1 MGRVRGARMLRIDN
15 TIFSFDILEKKFI
28 CDLPKC
34 LGNCC
39 RYGDAGAPLSRE
51 EADEL
56 EKIWPIVKSYLR
68 EDGIRS
74 IEKAG
79 TCQKD
84 IDGDLVTPL
93 IDNQECAYT
102 ITVDGIYQCGIEQ
115 AFNEGKVNFKKP
127 LSCHLY
133 PARIK
138 YFTDFRAVN
147 YDEQPVCA
155 AARRKGH
162 WEGVYVYEFLK
173 EPFIRAFGETMYNE
187 LCIAAKEL
195 RKK

>member
-79 TCQKD
+79 T
-84 IDGDLVTPL
+84 
-93 IDNQECAYT
+93 
-102 ITVDGIYQCGIEQ
+102 
-115 AFNEGKVNFKKP
+115 
-127 LSCHLY
+127 
-133 PARIK
+133 
-138 YFTDFRAVN
+138 
-147 YDEQPVCA
+147 
-155 AARRKGH
+155 
-162 WEGVYVYEFLK
+162 
-173 EPFIRAFGETMYNE
+173 
-187 LCIAAKEL
+187 
-195 RKK
+195 